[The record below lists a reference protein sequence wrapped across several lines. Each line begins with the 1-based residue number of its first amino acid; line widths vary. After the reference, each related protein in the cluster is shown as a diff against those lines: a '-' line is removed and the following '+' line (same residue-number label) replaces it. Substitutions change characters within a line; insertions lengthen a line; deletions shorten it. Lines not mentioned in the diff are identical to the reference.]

1 MEEPRSTKECFWKK
15 MNGEQLALFL
25 EGIGTTFE
33 MKPSA
38 LSFVCIGTDR
48 STGDALG
55 PLVGTKLAELGY
67 PHVIGT
73 LEAPCD
79 ASNIAARLQEIPEGS
94 VVIAIDACL
103 GQKLSVGM
111 FQVSN
116 QPLAPGK
123 SVGKDLPHVGD
134 YTIAAIVNV
143 DGPRQYN
150 ILQTTSLYRVI
161 NMADEVA
168 KAISHA
174 FPLEETA
181 IGAERSDENGTRRNG
196 TFIRQGSA

>member
-1 MEEPRSTKECFWKK
+1 MGETLDRREQFWKK
-15 MNGEQLALFL
+15 MNGEQLATFL
-25 EGIGTTFE
+25 ATIEKSSE
-33 MKPSA
+33 MEPSA
-38 LSFVCIGTDR
+38 LFFVCIGTDR
-48 STGDALG
+48 SSGDALG
-55 PLVGTKLAELGY
+55 PLVGSKLVQSGY

-79 ASNIAARLQEIPEGS
+79 ASNIAERLQEIPQGH

-111 FQVSN
+111 YQVSN

-123 SVGKDLPHVGD
+123 SVGKDLPQVGD

-150 ILQTTSLYRVI
+150 ILQTTSLYRVM
-161 NMADEVA
+161 NMADEVVE
-168 KAISHA
+168 AIRHA
-174 FPLEETA
+174 FPLA
-181 IGAERSDENGTRRNG
+181 
-196 TFIRQGSA
+196 

>member
-1 MEEPRSTKECFWKK
+1 MGETLDTREQFWKK
-15 MNGEQLALFL
+15 MNGEQLAFFLKTIGESSEIEPSELF
-25 EGIGTTFE
+25 
-33 MKPSA
+33 
-38 LSFVCIGTDR
+38 FVCIGTDR
-48 STGDALG
+48 SSGDALG
-55 PLVGTKLAELGY
+55 PLVGSKLAEFGY

-79 ASNIAARLQEIPEGS
+79 ASNIAARLQEIPQGS

-111 FQVSN
+111 YQVSN

-150 ILQTTSLYRVI
+150 ILQTTSLYRVM

-168 KAISHA
+168 RAIRHA
-174 FPLEETA
+174 FPLVPL
-181 IGAERSDENGTRRNG
+181 N
-196 TFIRQGSA
+196 RQIE